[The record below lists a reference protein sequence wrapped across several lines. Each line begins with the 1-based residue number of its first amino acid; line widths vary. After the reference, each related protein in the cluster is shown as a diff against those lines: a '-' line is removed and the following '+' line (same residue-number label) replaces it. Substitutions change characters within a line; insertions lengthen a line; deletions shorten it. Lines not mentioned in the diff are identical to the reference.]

1 MGRTQFLSSRT
12 PLKASLDN
20 SFKSLKNSRTN
31 DKRNN
36 TEISTKQMPSEV
48 RKVERSETEANE
60 HGRRCA
66 KAQLLQNTDVMN
78 HELINKLRRDK
89 RREIALTWIR
99 I

>member
-1 MGRTQFLSSRT
+1 M
-12 PLKASLDN
+12 LKASKYGA
-20 SFKSLKNSRTN
+20 SETLKNSRTN

-36 TEISTKQMPSEV
+36 TTKPIKEMPSEI

-66 KAQLLQNTDVMN
+66 KAQLLQKTDVMN
-78 HELINKLRRDK
+78 HELINKLRRDE
-89 RREIALTWIR
+89 RRGIALTWIR